1 MTQMGTQG
9 TGYYD
14 RRRDRSEG
22 TVRTGSV
29 WPIGKAGF
37 YPGPS
42 AARGSRKNHFTKNS
56 VTPADDLLLDAAMRC
71 DIVYPKPNRVAWPLM
86 LTMWRCH
93 ATSFSY
99 AAGHCDPC
107 VHGPVICD
115 KMSALT

>member
-1 MTQMGTQG
+1 MSRG
-9 TGYYD
+9 TGYGD

-22 TVRTGSV
+22 TVRVGSV

-71 DIVYPKPNRVAWPLM
+71 DLDEACVCPELEAGDLLLLHMPIIHR
-86 LTMWRCH
+86 TSRC
-93 ATSFSY
+93 
-99 AAGHCDPC
+99 P
-107 VHGPVICD
+107 
-115 KMSALT
+115 